1 MPNKEPTFSIVVPLY
16 NTERYIAEA
25 LDSIEAQTFGDF
37 EVIVI
42 NDASTDN
49 GPAIVQRY
57 IARDN
62 RFRMITQ
69 ENRGLA
75 GARNSGI
82 RAALGRYVAF
92 LDADDIWLPEKLQ
105 RHFDHLESNAEVGI
119 SYAPSIFID
128 DHGQRM
134 RAMQSPLLD
143 NITPEHMFCRN
154 PVGNGSAP
162 VLRRAMLDEV
172 CFYVDAPEGRRSC
185 WFDENFRQSED
196 IEMWTRCLVT
206 TSWTCAGV
214 EQPLTLYRLNTNGLS
229 ANVEKQFESW
239 LNFRS
244 KTADIAPELVA
255 AVGQTSEAFQLR
267 YLARRAAISGDGYT
281 ALKLL
286 LRGVRRDPV
295 ILVREAHKTMATF
308 AVAGLAFVI
317 PEKAFERLSR
327 WSLGLPAVSQ
337 PATA

>member
-1 MPNKEPTFSIVVPLY
+1 MLDKDPTFSVVVPLY

-25 LDSIEAQTFGDF
+25 LDSIEAQTFGNF

-82 RAALGRYVAF
+82 RAARGRYVAL

-105 RHFDHLESNAEVGI
+105 LHFDHLECNSDIGI

-128 DHGQRM
+128 DYSQRM
-134 RAMQSPLLD
+134 RAMQSPQLD

-162 VLRRAMLDEV
+162 ILRRAMLDEV
-172 CFYVDAPEGRRSC
+172 CFYIDAPEGRRSC

-196 IEMWTRCLVT
+196 IEMWTRCLAT
-206 TSWTCAGV
+206 TSWKCAGV

-239 LNFRS
+239 LNFRN
-244 KTADIAPELVA
+244 KIAGIAPELVTN
-255 AVGQTSEAFQLR
+255 VGRTSEAFQLR
-267 YLARRAAISGDGYT
+267 YLARRAAISGDGST

-286 LRGVRRDPV
+286 VRGVRCNPI
-295 ILVREAHKTMATF
+295 ILVREAHKTIATF
-308 AVAGLAFVI
+308 AVAGLAVAI

-327 WSLGLPAVSQ
+327 WSLGLPAPSQ
-337 PATA
+337 PAAA